1 MRKIVLDIETQN
13 TFRDVGKNDP
23 TALDISLLVIYD
35 YETDKF
41 SSFLQ
46 EDFPK
51 LWAILERADL
61 LIGYNSDHFDIPLL
75 NKYYPGDLTKIKSVD
90 ILAEIQKSVG
100 RRVRLDDV
108 ASATLGVGKS
118 ASGLEAIE
126 WWKNGEIEK
135 IRQYCEQDVRVTKE
149 VYDYA
154 KKHNSLKFKDI
165 TGTREF
171 PVDTSRW
178 ELQLKSASM
187 NFTLPF

>member
-1 MRKIVLDIETQN
+1 MRKIVLDIETKN

-35 YETDKF
+35 YETDKYL
-41 SSFLQ
+41 SFLQ
-46 EDFPK
+46 DDFPK
-51 LWAILERADL
+51 LWAILERSDL
-61 LIGYNSDHFDIPLL
+61 IIGYNSNHFDIPLL

-90 ILAEIQKSVG
+90 LLAEIQKSIG

-126 WWKNGEIEK
+126 WWKSGEIEK
-135 IRQYCEQDVRVTKE
+135 IRQYCEQDVRVTKD
-149 VYDYA
+149 VYEYA
-154 KKHNSLKFKDI
+154 KKNSSLKYKDI
-165 TGTREF
+165 AGIREF
-171 PVDTSRW
+171 PIDPSRW
-178 ELQLKSASM
+178 ELQIKPVSM

>member
-35 YETDKF
+35 YETNKF

-46 EDFPK
+46 QDFPK

-90 ILAEIQKSVG
+90 ILAEIQKSIG

-108 ASATLGVGKS
+108 ASATLGMGKS

-135 IRQYCEQDVRVTKE
+135 IREYCEQDVRVTKD
-149 VYDYA
+149 VYEYA
-154 KKHNSLKFKDI
+154 KKNNALKYKDI
-165 TGTREF
+165 TGVREF
-171 PVDTSRW
+171 PIDTSKW
-178 ELQLKSASM
+178 ELQIKSASM

>member
-23 TALDISLLVIYD
+23 SALDISLLVIYD
-35 YETDKF
+35 YETEKY
-41 SSFLQ
+41 SSYLQ

-61 LIGYNSDHFDIPLL
+61 IIGYNSDHFDVPLL
-75 NKYYPGDLTKIKSVD
+75 NKYYPGDLTRIRSVD
-90 ILAEIQKSVG
+90 LLAEIQKAIG

-108 ASATLGVGKS
+108 ASATLGIGKS

-126 WWKNGEIEK
+126 WWKSGEIEK
-135 IRQYCEQDVRVTKE
+135 IRQYCEQDVRVTKD
-149 VYDYA
+149 VYEYA
-154 KKHNSLKFKDI
+154 KKNSSLKYKDI
-165 TGTREF
+165 AGVREF
-171 PVDTSRW
+171 PIDPSRW
-178 ELQLKSASM
+178 ELEIKSAPM

>member
-35 YETDKF
+35 YETEKF

-46 EDFPK
+46 QDFSK

-61 LIGYNSDHFDIPLL
+61 IIGYNSDHFDIPLL

-90 ILAEIQKSVG
+90 ILVEIQKSIG

-126 WWKNGEIEK
+126 WWKNGEIDK
-135 IRQYCEQDVRVTKE
+135 IRQYCEQDVRVTKD
-149 VYDYA
+149 VYEYA
-154 KKHNSLKFKDI
+154 KKNNLLKYKDI
-165 TGTREF
+165 AGIREF
-171 PVDTSRW
+171 PIDTSRW
-178 ELQLKSASM
+178 ELQIKSASM